1 METGLQH
8 TISGWN
14 KQVPLE
20 HLTSSSKAHK
30 RRIGSRSSRILLL
43 TVLCAL
49 SSPTKARPQA
59 VDVGAITDVRG
70 SARVVRQDPYEA
82 SLNFN
87 LLLRDDLRTSDG
99 RLEATFL
106 DDSTVRLTEH
116 SSLVI
121 DEYVFDPNPSKSK
134 MAISFASGT
143 ARFITGKLGLIDKQN
158 IKLRTPTADIA
169 IRGTDFTCT
178 VDELGRSLIILLP
191 KLDGTSSGEILVTTA
206 MGTTTLNKPYE
217 ATTVEVYERSPTPP
231 VILDLTLDIID
242 NLLIVNPP
250 QKDEEFTT
258 EEESTNEITDV
269 LDVDFLD
276 VDFLAEDFLEEEPD
290 FTSLDVDYLATE
302 FLEDLLNIIDALAIQ
317 EEKDQL
323 AQLATSIDIKGTSL
337 GQDPVTQ
344 IVTIIQGQQV
354 SFTRKVQQSAQINV
368 DGSNAYTVI
377 FQQDGTTTKVLVNGG
392 GSSVIRI
399 SQGS

>member
-1 METGLQH
+1 MMVTERQQGIFIWIKQAHLARLTFNNKARRHKIGL
-8 TISGWN
+8 
-14 KQVPLE
+14 KLF
-20 HLTSSSKAHK
+20 
-30 RRIGSRSSRILLL
+30 LLAAM
-43 TVLCAL
+43 VLCAL
-49 SSPTKARPQA
+49 FKTTKVQAQA

-70 SARVVRQDPYEA
+70 SARVVRKDPYEA

-121 DEYVFDPNPSKSK
+121 DEYVFHPNPSKSK

-158 IKLRTPTADIA
+158 IRLRTPTADIA

-250 QKDEEFTT
+250 QKDKEFTT

-302 FLEDLLNIIDALAIQ
+302 FLEDFLNIIDALAVQ

-354 SFTRKVQQSAQINV
+354 SLTRKVQQSAQINV
-368 DGSNAYTVI
+368 NGSNAYTVI

>member
-1 METGLQH
+1 MVMGMRLDIF
-8 TISGWN
+8 ISTRLGRRR
-14 KQVPLE
+14 LS
-20 HLTSSSKAHK
+20 TSSSSPRR
-30 RRIGSRSSRILLL
+30 RRIGSRLYQIAL

-49 SSPTKARPQA
+49 FSPIKALPQA
-59 VDVGAITDVRG
+59 VDVGSITDVRG

-143 ARFITGKLGLIDKQN
+143 ARFITGKLGRIDKQN
-158 IKLRTPTADIA
+158 IRLRTPTADIA

-191 KLDGTSSGEILVTTA
+191 KLDGTSSGEILVTTG
-206 MGTTTLNKPYE
+206 MGTTTLNKPYQ
-217 ATTVEVYERSPTPP
+217 ATTVEVYESRPTPP
-231 VILDLTLDIID
+231 VILDLTLEIID

-250 QKDEEFTT
+250 DPNEDFLT
-258 EEESTNEITDV
+258 EEETTTEITDV

-302 FLEDLLNIIDALAIQ
+302 FLEDLLNIIDALAIN

-323 AQLATSIDIKGTSL
+323 AQLATSIDIRGTSL

-354 SFTRKVQQSAQINV
+354 SLTRNVSQSARVDV
-368 DGSNAYTVI
+368 DGSGAYTVI
-377 FQQDGTTTKVLVNGG
+377 LTQSGVSHTVLVNGG
-392 GSSVIRI
+392 SASVIRI
-399 SQGS
+399 RQGS

>member
-1 METGLQH
+1 
-8 TISGWN
+8 
-14 KQVPLE
+14 
-20 HLTSSSKAHK
+20 
-30 RRIGSRSSRILLL
+30 
-43 TVLCAL
+43 
-49 SSPTKARPQA
+49 
-59 VDVGAITDVRG
+59 
-70 SARVVRQDPYEA
+70 
-82 SLNFN
+82 
-87 LLLRDDLRTSDG
+87 
-99 RLEATFL
+99 
-106 DDSTVRLTEH
+106 
-116 SSLVI
+116 
-121 DEYVFDPNPSKSK
+121 

-250 QKDEEFTT
+250 QKDKEFTT

>member
-1 METGLQH
+1 M
-8 TISGWN
+8 
-14 KQVPLE
+14 
-20 HLTSSSKAHK
+20 
-30 RRIGSRSSRILLL
+30 
-43 TVLCAL
+43 AL
-49 SSPTKARPQA
+49 SVSFKTIKAQA
-59 VDVGAITDVRG
+59 QAADVGAITDVRG
-70 SARVVRQDPYEA
+70 AARVVRDAPYDA

-143 ARFITGKLGLIDKQN
+143 ARFITGKLGRIDKQN

-191 KLDGTSSGEILVTTA
+191 KLDGTSSGEIVVTTA
-206 MGTTTLNKPYE
+206 MGSTTLNKPYE
-217 ATTVEVYERSPTPP
+217 ATTVDVYEGAPTPP

-242 NLLIVNPP
+242 NILIVSPP
-250 QKDEEFTT
+250 KPDAEFATEQTSTT
-258 EEESTNEITDV
+258 EVNDV

-276 VDFLAEDFLEEEPD
+276 VDFLAEDFLEEEPE

-302 FLEDLLNIIDALAIQ
+302 FLEDLLNIIDALAVK
-317 EEKDQL
+317 EEEDQL
-323 AQLATSIDIKGTSL
+323 AQLATSIDIKGTGI

-354 SFTRKVQQSAQINV
+354 KLTRKVSQSTQINV
-368 DGSNAYTVI
+368 DGSGSYTVI
-377 FQQDGTTTKVLVNGG
+377 ITQGGVTNTVLINGG
-392 GSSVIRI
+392 GSSLIRI
-399 SQGS
+399 TQGS

>member
-1 METGLQH
+1 M
-8 TISGWN
+8 
-14 KQVPLE
+14 
-20 HLTSSSKAHK
+20 
-30 RRIGSRSSRILLL
+30 
-43 TVLCAL
+43 VLCAL
-49 SSPTKARPQA
+49 FSPTKARPQA

-82 SLNFN
+82 SINFN

-250 QKDEEFTT
+250 QKDKEFTT